1 MTVLIMIMMMM
12 MMMMMMIM
20 MMMIKG
26 VKQKVDEQ
34 VTEANMAEKINIPIR
49 WTRARMAEFV
59 K

>member
-1 MTVLIMIMMMM
+1 MLIMIMMIMMMM
-12 MMMMMMIM
+12 MMMM

>member
-1 MTVLIMIMMMM
+1 MTVLIMIMMIMM
-12 MMMMMMIM
+12 MM

>member
-12 MMMMMMIM
+12 MMMMMT
-20 MMMIKG
+20 KG

>member
-1 MTVLIMIMMMM
+1 MLITIMM
-12 MMMMMMIM
+12 M

-34 VTEANMAEKINIPIR
+34 VTEANMAEKFNIPIR
-49 WTRARMAEFV
+49 WTRARIAEFV

>member
-1 MTVLIMIMMMM
+1 MLIMIMMMM
-12 MMMMMMIM
+12 MMMIIM

-34 VTEANMAEKINIPIR
+34 VMEANMAEKINIPIR

>member
-1 MTVLIMIMMMM
+1 MLIMIMMIMM
-12 MMMMMMIM
+12 M

-49 WTRARMAEFV
+49 WTRAGIAEFV

>member
-1 MTVLIMIMMMM
+1 MLIMIMMIMM
-12 MMMMMMIM
+12 MMM

-49 WTRARMAEFV
+49 WTRAGMAEFV

>member
-1 MTVLIMIMMMM
+1 MTVLIMIMM

-49 WTRARMAEFV
+49 WTRAGMAEFV